1 MKKKIMKAGI
11 LIVVFCAAVIISS
24 LVINKDV
31 SDEAADMGA
40 ASLPEISFYVGET
53 EVNPLFGYV
62 NKMEISAVRDTITPL
77 KNATVIDCKSEKN
90 TEIRSINLNM
100 RYIRLTER
108 RNMQKAKRI

>member
-40 ASLPEISFYVGET
+40 ASLPEIS
-53 EVNPLFGYV
+53 L
-62 NKMEISAVRDTITPL
+62 
-77 KNATVIDCKSEKN
+77 C
-90 TEIRSINLNM
+90 
-100 RYIRLTER
+100 R
-108 RNMQKAKRI
+108 RNRSESAFWLCKQDGDTCCT

>member
-40 ASLPEISFYVGET
+40 ASLPEIYFYVGET
-53 EVNPLFGYV
+53 
-62 NKMEISAVRDTITPL
+62 SAFWLCKQDGDTCCT
-77 KNATVIDCKSEKN
+77 
-90 TEIRSINLNM
+90 
-100 RYIRLTER
+100 
-108 RNMQKAKRI
+108 

>member
-62 NKMEISAVRDTITPL
+62 NKMEIPAVRDTITPL
-77 KNATVIDCKSEKN
+77 KSDGSLTVKVEN

>member
-40 ASLPEISFYVGET
+40 ASDFFL
-53 EVNPLFGYV
+53 
-62 NKMEISAVRDTITPL
+62 
-77 KNATVIDCKSEKN
+77 C
-90 TEIRSINLNM
+90 
-100 RYIRLTER
+100 R
-108 RNMQKAKRI
+108 RNRSESAFWLCKQDGDTCCT